1 MAILS
6 EKIEG
11 KEIMVEINS
20 SNLKKASYNTESKLL
35 TVTFN
40 NGSIYEYYEFPWD
53 KFTKFRMSESQGKFL
68 NTNINGK
75 YNYKKVV

>member
-20 SNLKKASYNTESKLL
+20 SNLKKATYNTESKLL

-40 NGSIYEYYEFPWD
+40 NGSIYEYYEFPWE

-75 YNYKKVV
+75 YKYSKVV

>member
-1 MAILS
+1 MGIIS
-6 EKIEG
+6 EKIDG
-11 KEIMVEINS
+11 KNILVEINS

>member
-1 MAILS
+1 
-6 EKIEG
+6 
-11 KEIMVEINS
+11 MVEINS

>member
-11 KEIMVEINS
+11 KLIVVTIGS
-20 SNLKKASYNTESKLL
+20 TNLKEATYDTEKEIL

-40 NGSIYEYYEFPWD
+40 NGSIYEYNKVPWTV
-53 KFTKFRMSESQGKFL
+53 FTKLRMAESQGKHF
-68 NTNINGK
+68 NEHIARSYK
-75 YNYKKVV
+75 YKKIG

>member
-1 MAILS
+1 MAILT

-20 SNLKKASYNTESKLL
+20 SNLKRAIYNTESNLL

-40 NGSIYEYYEFPWD
+40 NGAIYEYYEFPWE
-53 KFTKFRMSESQGKFL
+53 KFTKFRMSDSQGSFL
-68 NTNINGK
+68 NSNIKTK
-75 YNYKKVV
+75 YSFKKIS

>member
-20 SNLKKASYNTESKLL
+20 SNLKKAVYNTESNLL

-40 NGSIYEYYEFPWD
+40 NGSIYEYYEFPWE

-75 YNYKKVV
+75 YKYKKVV

>member
-20 SNLKKASYNTESKLL
+20 SNLKKATYNTESNLL

-40 NGSIYEYYEFPWD
+40 NGSIYEYYEFPWE